1 MRIEESGALVLTGQT
16 EARVLAHYFVTE
28 SEGRFLNLFEPPLSA
43 QKMGWLAFAN
53 SRIEDCLGTSEKV
66 EHRVDDPYKANIA
79 LQAIALQ
86 AVPNSLFFGSSRLGR
101 RRFLQNMVN
110 RHLQPEG

>member
-16 EARVLAHYFVTE
+16 EARVLAHYFVAE
-28 SEGRFLNLFEPPLSA
+28 SEGRFLNLFEPPLPA

-79 LQAIALQ
+79 LQAIALH
-86 AVPNSLFFGSSRLGR
+86 AVPNSLFFGSSSLGR